1 MYEHI
6 KQLWSEGEFQKAY
19 SLTQDE
25 KLNDLINMINKQ
37 GGIDQV
43 PPTVVMTIVL
53 ENEYLLNLLCQWT
66 Y

>member
-6 KQLWSEGEFQKAY
+6 KILWSEGEFQKAY

-25 KLNDLINMINKQ
+25 KLNSLINMINKQ

-66 Y
+66 Q